1 MKVRKLAGL
10 VGAGGVGRSFL
21 ARMPALLER
30 VGPVKGTSLRV
41 ARRIANGLKA
51 GQGVADY
58 TALEPC
64 ELIWLAV
71 SESSLDS
78 IGAELASAI
87 SIQGKIVVLCEA
99 MRDSFWPSSLRTG
112 GARVAA
118 LNCVPESGE
127 RVFVAEG
134 HPDAV
139 AELRRLL
146 TLERRKLI
154 DLRPAAKPLYLCGV
168 HLGAHLLLPWI
179 AGAVESLRAAG
190 FSRDEAIRAVQAIG
204 TATLRAYGK
213 AGPKAWKRAAAER
226 LHLAIER
233 DIDAVRMTDPRLAL
247 LCTAGFAQTASYFD
261 GKTIA
266 LLQAQSSG
274 LSPATSNG
282 LSRARSG
289 GR

>member
-51 GQGVADY
+51 GHGVADY

-71 SESSLDS
+71 SEASLDS
-78 IGAELASAI
+78 IGAELAGAI
-87 SIQGKIVVLCEA
+87 SLEGKIVVLCEA
-99 MRDSFWPSSLRTG
+99 MRDSFWPSPLRTA

-139 AELRRLL
+139 AELHRLL

-154 DLRPAAKPLYLCGV
+154 ELRPAAKPLYLCGV

-179 AGAVESLRAAG
+179 AGAVESLRASG
-190 FSRDEAIRAVQAIG
+190 FSRDEATRAVQDIA
-204 TATLRAYGK
+204 AKTLRAYGK

-226 LHLAIER
+226 LHRAIEQ
-233 DIDAVRMTDPRLAL
+233 DIDAVRLTDPRVAL
-247 LCTAGFAQTASYFD
+247 LCAEGFAQTANFFD
-261 GKTIA
+261 GK
-266 LLQAQSSG
+266 
-274 LSPATSNG
+274 SNG
-282 LSRARSG
+282 LSSAKGG

>member
-30 VGPVKGTSLRV
+30 LGPVKGTSLRV

-51 GQGVADY
+51 GHGVAGY
-58 TALEPC
+58 AALEPC

-71 SESSLDS
+71 PEASLDS
-78 IGAELASAI
+78 IGAELAGAI
-87 SIQGKIVVLCEA
+87 SLEGKIVVLCEA
-99 MRDSFWPSSLRTG
+99 TRDSFWPSPLRTA

-127 RVFVAEG
+127 RVFVADG

-146 TLERRKLI
+146 ALERRKLI
-154 DLRPAAKPLYLCGV
+154 ELRPAAKPLYLCGV

-179 AGAVESLRAAG
+179 AGAVESLRASG
-190 FSRDEAIRAVQAIG
+190 FSRDEATRAVQAMG
-204 TATLRAYGK
+204 TTTLRAYGK

-226 LHLAIER
+226 LHHAIEQE
-233 DIDAVRMTDPRLAL
+233 IDAIRRTDPRLAL
-247 LCTAGFAQTASYFD
+247 LCTEGYEQTVNFFGGKFVGFLRVKPS
-261 GKTIA
+261 
-266 LLQAQSSG
+266 
-274 LSPATSNG
+274 G
-282 LSRARSG
+282 LSRAKGG

>member
-21 ARMPALLER
+21 ARMPVLLGR
-30 VGPVKGTSLRV
+30 LGPVKGTSLRV

-51 GQGVADY
+51 GTGVGEYA
-58 TALEPC
+58 ALEPC
-64 ELIWLAV
+64 ELIWLTV
-71 SESSLDS
+71 PESALDA

-87 SIQGKIVVLCEA
+87 PLDGKIVVLCDA
-99 MRDSFWPSSLRTG
+99 MRHSSRPSALRTA

-127 RVFVAEG
+127 RIFVAEG

-146 TLERRKLI
+146 ALERRKLI
-154 DLRPAAKPLYLCGV
+154 ELRPAAKPLYLCGV
-168 HLGAHLLLPWI
+168 HLSAHLLLPWV
-179 AGAVESLRAAG
+179 AGAVESLRASG
-190 FSRDEAIRAVQAIG
+190 FSRDEATRMVHAIG
-204 TATLRAYGK
+204 TKALRAYGR

-226 LHLAIER
+226 FHTAIDR
-233 DIDAVRMTDPRLAL
+233 DIDTIRMTDPRLAL
-247 LCTAGFAQTASYFD
+247 LCAQGFETTARFFG
-261 GKTIA
+261 GKSI
-266 LLQAQSSG
+266 
-274 LSPATSNG
+274 G
-282 LSRARSG
+282 LSRANGG